1 MPICDETTDDRQ
13 TSAERLAIEQAR
25 TAATFRRPTKELE
38 RSVAGGRNAVLAPGA
53 MAVEVA
59 RVGFDARR

>member
-25 TAATFRRPTKELE
+25 RSATFRRPTKELE
-38 RSVAGGRNAVLAPGA
+38 RNVAGGRNAVPAPGA

-59 RVGFDARR
+59 RAGFDARR